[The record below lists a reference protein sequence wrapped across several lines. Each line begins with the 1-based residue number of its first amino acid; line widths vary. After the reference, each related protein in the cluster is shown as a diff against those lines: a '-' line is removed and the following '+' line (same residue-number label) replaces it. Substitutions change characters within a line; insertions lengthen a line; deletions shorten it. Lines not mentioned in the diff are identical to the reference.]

1 MHNRLKK
8 TVVFGLSACLMLS
21 SLSGCSKKEA
31 EFDPEA
37 AAITVNGDEISAG
50 LVKFATHYTQALTE
64 DLYKNYMGVSD
75 PMSQDLYGNG
85 STLGDMIKSQT
96 VATLENM
103 VLAEQHMEEYSVEL
117 TDDEK
122 ATINETAK
130 QFIDDNGEEVLDKM
144 GATQETVE
152 RYLTL
157 RLIQSKMEPEMSADV
172 DTEVSDDEA
181 AQRKVQYA
189 MFRAETEAET
199 EEETE
204 TESGSEAAT
213 EDERGSEAATE
224 ISEETT
230 LAETEAVTE
239 TEVLTEKATEAETA
253 ALTGETDTKTQ
264 SAAETETETASEAA
278 AEAATEAD
286 GTEAATEAAS
296 TEDAT
301 EAVSGDA
308 QETETETETETEDPA
323 MVEAKAKALAKAEEL
338 IAKVKAGEDFEMA
351 ANEVDP
357 DAACST
363 MTFGSDSTS
372 VVEGLITATEGLDD
386 GTLVET
392 PIEVDSGYYV
402 AQVVSK
408 LDRDAT
414 DQKKTE
420 IVDQRKS
427 DRISE
432 LYTQWTDDGEIG
444 ENEDVLA
451 QIIFDFSLAQETE
464 ASTEAATEAVSEAAE
479 SETGSE
485 AATEAAESETSS
497 EVTTEAAES
506 ESGTEAAESETGT
519 EATTEAASEASTEAT
534 TEAVTEVTADATE
547 AQTEAATDA
556 TEAATEAVTEAETK

>member
-8 TVVFGLSACLMLS
+8 AVVFGLSACLMLG

-31 EFDPEA
+31 EFNPEA
-37 AAITVNGDEISAG
+37 AAVTVNGDEISAG

-75 PMSQDLYGNG
+75 PMSQDIYGNG
-85 STLGDMIKSQT
+85 STMGDMIKSQT
-96 VATLENM
+96 VTTLENM
-103 VLAEQHMEEYSVEL
+103 VLAEQKMEEYGVEL

-122 ATINETAK
+122 STISETAK
-130 QFIDDNGEEVLDKM
+130 KFLDDNGEEVLEKM

-157 RLIQSKMEPEMSADV
+157 RLIQNKMEPAMSADV

-189 MFRAETEAET
+189 MFRAETEAES
-199 EEETE
+199 ESETE
-204 TESGSEAAT
+204 TGSEAESGSEAAT
-213 EDERGSEAATE
+213 EVVEETTLVETEGATEVSTAAENSTDAAAAEAATE
-224 ISEETT
+224 
-230 LAETEAVTE
+230 
-239 TEVLTEKATEAETA
+239 KAAEAETA

-264 SAAETETETASEAA
+264 SAAETETESVSEAVTDA
-278 AEAATEAD
+278 AAEAD
-286 GTEAATEAAS
+286 GTEASTEAVTEAAS
-296 TEDAT
+296 TEAET
-301 EAVSGDA
+301 EAVSGSA

-323 MVEAKAKALAKAEEL
+323 MVEAKAKSLAKAEEL
-338 IAKVKAGEDFEMA
+338 IAKVKAGENFETA

-392 PIEVDSGYYV
+392 PIETDSGYYV

-414 DQKKTE
+414 DQKKEE

-432 LYTQWTDDGEIG
+432 LYTQWKDDGEVS

-451 QIIFDFSLAQETE
+451 QITFDFSLSQETE

-485 AATEAAESETSS
+485 AATEAGESE
-497 EVTTEAAES
+497 A
-506 ESGTEAAESETGT
+506 GT
-519 EATTEAASEASTEAT
+519 EATTEAASEAA
-534 TEAVTEVTADATE
+534 TEAVTEAAADAAE

-556 TEAATEAVTEAETK
+556 AEAVTEAVTEAETK

>member
-8 TVVFGLSACLMLS
+8 AVVFGLSACLMLG

-31 EFDPEA
+31 EFNPEA
-37 AAITVNGDEISAG
+37 AAVTVNGDEISAG

-75 PMSQDLYGNG
+75 PMSQDIYGNG
-85 STLGDMIKSQT
+85 STMGDMIKSQT
-96 VATLENM
+96 VTTLENM
-103 VLAEQHMEEYSVEL
+103 VLAEQKMEEYGVEL

-122 ATINETAK
+122 STISETAK
-130 QFIDDNGEEVLDKM
+130 KFMDDNGEEVLEKM

-157 RLIQSKMEPEMSADV
+157 CLIQNKMEPAMSADV

-189 MFRAETEAET
+189 MFRAETEAES
-199 EEETE
+199 ESETE
-204 TESGSEAAT
+204 TGSEAESESGSEAAT
-213 EDERGSEAATE
+213 EVV
-224 ISEETT
+224 EETT
-230 LAETEAVTE
+230 LVETEGA
-239 TEVLTEKATEAETA
+239 TEVSTAAENSTDAAAAEAATEKATEAETA

-264 SAAETETETASEAA
+264 SAAETETESVSEAVTDA
-278 AEAATEAD
+278 AAEAD
-286 GTEAATEAAS
+286 GTEASTEAGTEAAS
-296 TEDAT
+296 TEAET
-301 EAVSGDA
+301 EAVSGSA
-308 QETETETETETEDPA
+308 QETETETETEDPA

-338 IAKVKAGEDFEMA
+338 IEKVKAGENFETA

-392 PIEVDSGYYV
+392 PIETDSGYYV

-414 DQKKTE
+414 DQKKEE

-432 LYTQWTDDGEIG
+432 LYTQWKDDGEIS

-451 QIIFDFSLAQETE
+451 QITFDFSLSQETE

-485 AATEAAESETSS
+485 AATEAGESE
-497 EVTTEAAES
+497 A
-506 ESGTEAAESETGT
+506 GT
-519 EATTEAASEASTEAT
+519 EATTEAASEAATETVTEA
-534 TEAVTEVTADATE
+534 AADAAE

-556 TEAATEAVTEAETK
+556 AEAVTEAVTEAETK

>member
-8 TVVFGLSACLMLS
+8 AVVFGLSACLMLG

-37 AAITVNGDEISAG
+37 TAVTVNGDEISAG

-85 STLGDMIKSQT
+85 STMGDMIKSQT
-96 VATLENM
+96 VTTLENM
-103 VLAEQHMEEYSVEL
+103 VLAEQKMEEYGVEL

-122 ATINETAK
+122 STISETAK
-130 QFIDDNGEEVLDKM
+130 KFLDDNGEEVLDKM

-157 RLIQSKMEPEMSADV
+157 RLIQNKMEPAMSADV

-189 MFRAETEAET
+189 MFRAETEAES
-199 EEETE
+199 ESETE
-204 TESGSEAAT
+204 TGSEAESETGSEAAT
-213 EDERGSEAATE
+213 EV
-224 ISEETT
+224 IEETT
-230 LAETEAVTE
+230 LVETEGA
-239 TEVLTEKATEAETA
+239 TEVSAAAENSTDAADAKAEAATEKATEAETA

-264 SAAETETETASEAA
+264 SAAQTETESASEAVTDA
-278 AEAATEAD
+278 AAEAD
-286 GTEAATEAAS
+286 GTEASTEAVTEAAS
-296 TEDAT
+296 TEAET

-338 IAKVKAGEDFEMA
+338 IAKVKAGEDFETA

-392 PIEVDSGYYV
+392 PIETDSGYYV

-414 DQKKTE
+414 DQKKEE

-432 LYTQWTDDGEIG
+432 LYTQWKDDGEIS

-451 QIIFDFSLAQETE
+451 QITFDFSLSQETE

-485 AATEAAESETSS
+485 AATEAVESE
-497 EVTTEAAES
+497 A
-506 ESGTEAAESETGT
+506 GTEV
-519 EATTEAASEASTEAT
+519 TTEAASEAA
-534 TEAVTEVTADATE
+534 TEAVTEAAADAAE

-556 TEAATEAVTEAETK
+556 AEAVTEAVTEAETK

>member
-8 TVVFGLSACLMLS
+8 AVVFGLSACLMLG

-37 AAITVNGDEISAG
+37 TAVTVNGDEISAG

-75 PMSQDLYGNG
+75 PMSQDIYGNG
-85 STLGDMIKSQT
+85 STMGDMIKSQT
-96 VATLENM
+96 VTTLENM
-103 VLAEQHMEEYSVEL
+103 VLAEQKMEEYGVEL
-117 TDDEK
+117 TDEEK
-122 ATINETAK
+122 STISEAAK
-130 QFIDDNGEEVLDKM
+130 KFLDDNGEEVLDKM

-157 RLIQSKMEPEMSADV
+157 RLIQNKMEPAMSADV

-189 MFRAETEAET
+189 MFRAETEAES
-199 EEETE
+199 ESETE
-204 TESGSEAAT
+204 TGSEAESESGSEAAT
-213 EDERGSEAATE
+213 EVVEETTLVETEGATEVSAAAENSTDAADAKAEAATE
-224 ISEETT
+224 
-230 LAETEAVTE
+230 
-239 TEVLTEKATEAETA
+239 KAAEAETA

-264 SAAETETETASEAA
+264 SAAQTETESASEAVTDA
-278 AEAATEAD
+278 AAEAD
-286 GTEAATEAAS
+286 GTEASTEAVTEAAS
-296 TEDAT
+296 TEAET
-301 EAVSGDA
+301 EAVSGSA
-308 QETETETETETEDPA
+308 QETETETETEDPA

-338 IAKVKAGEDFEMA
+338 IAKVKAGEDFETA
-351 ANEVDP
+351 ANEVDS

-392 PIEVDSGYYV
+392 PIETDSGYYV

-414 DQKKTE
+414 DQKKEE

-427 DRISE
+427 DCISE
-432 LYTQWTDDGEIG
+432 LYTQWKDDGEIS

-451 QIIFDFSLAQETE
+451 QIIFDFSLSQETE
-464 ASTEAATEAVSEAAE
+464 ASTEAATE

-485 AATEAAESETSS
+485 AATEAVESE
-497 EVTTEAAES
+497 A
-506 ESGTEAAESETGT
+506 GT
-519 EATTEAASEASTEAT
+519 EATTEAASEAAA
-534 TEAVTEVTADATE
+534 EAVTEAAADAAE
-547 AQTEAATDA
+547 DQTEAATDA
-556 TEAATEAVTEAETK
+556 AEAVTEAATEAETK

>member
-8 TVVFGLSACLMLS
+8 AVVFGLSACLMLG

-31 EFDPEA
+31 EFNPEA
-37 AAITVNGDEISAG
+37 AAVTVNGDEISAG

-75 PMSQDLYGNG
+75 PMSQDIYGNG
-85 STLGDMIKSQT
+85 STMGDMIKSQT
-96 VATLENM
+96 VTTLENM
-103 VLAEQHMEEYSVEL
+103 VLAEQKMEEYGVEL

-122 ATINETAK
+122 STISETAK
-130 QFIDDNGEEVLDKM
+130 KFLDDNGEEVLEKM

-157 RLIQSKMEPEMSADV
+157 RLIQNKMEPAMSADV

-189 MFRAETEAET
+189 MFRAETEAES
-199 EEETE
+199 ESETE
-204 TESGSEAAT
+204 TGSEAESGSEAAT
-213 EDERGSEAATE
+213 EVV
-224 ISEETT
+224 EETT
-230 LAETEAVTE
+230 LVETEGA
-239 TEVLTEKATEAETA
+239 TEVSTAAENSTDAAAAEAATEKATEAETA

-264 SAAETETETASEAA
+264 SAAETETESVSEAVTDA
-278 AEAATEAD
+278 AAEAD
-286 GTEAATEAAS
+286 GTEASTEAVTEAAS
-296 TEDAT
+296 TEAET
-301 EAVSGDA
+301 EAVSGSA

-392 PIEVDSGYYV
+392 PIETDSGYYV

-414 DQKKTE
+414 DQKKEE

-432 LYTQWTDDGEIG
+432 LYTQWKDDGEVS

-451 QIIFDFSLAQETE
+451 QITFDFSLSQETE

-485 AATEAAESETSS
+485 AATEAGESE
-497 EVTTEAAES
+497 A
-506 ESGTEAAESETGT
+506 GTEAI
-519 EATTEAASEASTEAT
+519 TEAASEAA
-534 TEAVTEVTADATE
+534 TEAVTEAAADAAE

-556 TEAATEAVTEAETK
+556 AEAVTEAVTEAETK

>member
-8 TVVFGLSACLMLS
+8 AVVFGLSACLMLG

-37 AAITVNGDEISAG
+37 TAVTVNGDEISAG

-85 STLGDMIKSQT
+85 STMGDMIKSQT
-96 VATLENM
+96 VTTLENM
-103 VLAEQHMEEYSVEL
+103 VLAEQKMEEYGVEL

-122 ATINETAK
+122 STISETAK
-130 QFIDDNGEEVLDKM
+130 KFLDDNGEEVLDKM

-157 RLIQSKMEPEMSADV
+157 RLIQNKMEPAMSADV

-189 MFRAETEAET
+189 MFRAETEAES
-199 EEETE
+199 ESETE
-204 TESGSEAAT
+204 TGSEAESETGSEAAT
-213 EDERGSEAATE
+213 EVIEETTLVETEGATEVSAAAENSTDAADAKAEAATE
-224 ISEETT
+224 
-230 LAETEAVTE
+230 
-239 TEVLTEKATEAETA
+239 KAAEAETA

-264 SAAETETETASEAA
+264 SAAQTETESASEAVTDA
-278 AEAATEAD
+278 AAEAD
-286 GTEAATEAAS
+286 GTEASTEAVTEAAS
-296 TEDAT
+296 TEAET

-338 IAKVKAGEDFEMA
+338 IAKVKAGEDFETA

-392 PIEVDSGYYV
+392 PIETDSGYYV

-414 DQKKTE
+414 DQKKEE

-432 LYTQWTDDGEIG
+432 LYTQWKDDGEIS

-451 QIIFDFSLAQETE
+451 QITFDFSLSQETE
-464 ASTEAATEAVSEAAE
+464 ATTEAATEAVSEAAE

-485 AATEAAESETSS
+485 AATEAVESE
-497 EVTTEAAES
+497 A
-506 ESGTEAAESETGT
+506 GTEV
-519 EATTEAASEASTEAT
+519 TTEAASEAA
-534 TEAVTEVTADATE
+534 TEAVTEAAADAAE

-556 TEAATEAVTEAETK
+556 AEAVTEAVTEAETK

>member
-8 TVVFGLSACLMLS
+8 AVVFGLSACLMLG

-31 EFDPEA
+31 EFNPEA
-37 AAITVNGDEISAG
+37 AAVTVNGDEISAG

-75 PMSQDLYGNG
+75 PMSQDIYGNG
-85 STLGDMIKSQT
+85 STMGDMIKSQT
-96 VATLENM
+96 VTTLENM
-103 VLAEQHMEEYSVEL
+103 VLAEQKMEEYGVEL

-122 ATINETAK
+122 STISETAK
-130 QFIDDNGEEVLDKM
+130 KFLDDNGEEVLEKM

-157 RLIQSKMEPEMSADV
+157 RLIQNKMEPAMSADV

-189 MFRAETEAET
+189 MFRAETEAES
-199 EEETE
+199 ESETE
-204 TESGSEAAT
+204 TGSEAESGSEAAT
-213 EDERGSEAATE
+213 EVV
-224 ISEETT
+224 EETT
-230 LAETEAVTE
+230 LVETEGA
-239 TEVLTEKATEAETA
+239 TEVSTAAENSTDAAAAEAATEKATEAETA

-264 SAAETETETASEAA
+264 SAAETETESVSEAVTDA
-278 AEAATEAD
+278 AAEAD
-286 GTEAATEAAS
+286 GTEASTEAVTEAAS
-296 TEDAT
+296 TEAET
-301 EAVSGDA
+301 EAVSGSA

-338 IAKVKAGEDFEMA
+338 IAKVKAGEDFEAA

-392 PIEVDSGYYV
+392 PIETDSGYYV

-414 DQKKTE
+414 DQKKEE

-432 LYTQWTDDGEIG
+432 LYTQWKDDGEVS

-451 QIIFDFSLAQETE
+451 QITFDFSLSQETE

-485 AATEAAESETSS
+485 AATEAGESE
-497 EVTTEAAES
+497 A
-506 ESGTEAAESETGT
+506 GTEAA
-519 EATTEAASEASTEAT
+519 TEAASEAAA
-534 TEAVTEVTADATE
+534 EAVTEAAADAAE

-556 TEAATEAVTEAETK
+556 AEAVTEAVTEAETK

>member
-8 TVVFGLSACLMLS
+8 AVVFGLSACLMLG

-37 AAITVNGDEISAG
+37 TAVTVNGDEISAG

-85 STLGDMIKSQT
+85 STMGDMIKSQT
-96 VATLENM
+96 VTTLENM
-103 VLAEQHMEEYSVEL
+103 VLAEQKMEEYGVEL

-122 ATINETAK
+122 STISETAK
-130 QFIDDNGEEVLDKM
+130 KFLDDNGEEVLDKM

-157 RLIQSKMEPEMSADV
+157 RLIQNKMEPAMSADV

-189 MFRAETEAET
+189 MFRAETEAES
-199 EEETE
+199 ESETE
-204 TESGSEAAT
+204 TGSEAESETGSEAAT
-213 EDERGSEAATE
+213 EVIEETTLVETEGATEVSAAAENSTDAADAKAEAATE
-224 ISEETT
+224 
-230 LAETEAVTE
+230 
-239 TEVLTEKATEAETA
+239 KAAEAETA

-264 SAAETETETASEAA
+264 SAAQTETESASEAVTDA
-278 AEAATEAD
+278 AAEAD
-286 GTEAATEAAS
+286 GTEASTEAVTEAAS
-296 TEDAT
+296 TEAET
-301 EAVSGDA
+301 EAASGNA

-338 IAKVKAGEDFEMA
+338 IAKVKAGEDFETA

-392 PIEVDSGYYV
+392 PIETDSGYYV

-414 DQKKTE
+414 DQKKEE

-432 LYTQWTDDGEIG
+432 LYTQWKDDGEIS

-451 QIIFDFSLAQETE
+451 QITFDFSLSQETE

-485 AATEAAESETSS
+485 AATEAVESE
-497 EVTTEAAES
+497 A
-506 ESGTEAAESETGT
+506 GTEV
-519 EATTEAASEASTEAT
+519 TTEAASEAAA
-534 TEAVTEVTADATE
+534 EAVTEAAADAAE

-556 TEAATEAVTEAETK
+556 AEAVTEAVTEAETK

>member
-8 TVVFGLSACLMLS
+8 AVVFGLSACLMLG

-37 AAITVNGDEISAG
+37 TAVTVNGDEISAG

-85 STLGDMIKSQT
+85 STMGDMIKSQT
-96 VATLENM
+96 VTTLENM
-103 VLAEQHMEEYSVEL
+103 VLAEQKMEEYGVEL

-122 ATINETAK
+122 STISETAK
-130 QFIDDNGEEVLDKM
+130 KFLDDNGEEVLDKM

-157 RLIQSKMEPEMSADV
+157 RLIQNKMEPAMSADV

-189 MFRAETEAET
+189 MFRAETEAES
-199 EEETE
+199 ESETE
-204 TESGSEAAT
+204 TGSEAESETGSEAAT
-213 EDERGSEAATE
+213 EVIEETTLVETEGATEVSAAAENSTDAADAKAEAATE
-224 ISEETT
+224 
-230 LAETEAVTE
+230 
-239 TEVLTEKATEAETA
+239 KAAEAETA

-264 SAAETETETASEAA
+264 SAAQTETESASEAVTDA
-278 AEAATEAD
+278 AAEAD
-286 GTEAATEAAS
+286 GTEASTEAVTEAAS
-296 TEDAT
+296 TKAET

-338 IAKVKAGEDFEMA
+338 IAKVKAGEDFETA

-392 PIEVDSGYYV
+392 PIETDSGYYV

-414 DQKKTE
+414 DQKKEE

-432 LYTQWTDDGEIG
+432 LYTQWKDDGEIS

-451 QIIFDFSLAQETE
+451 QITFDFSLSQETE

-485 AATEAAESETSS
+485 AATEAVESE
-497 EVTTEAAES
+497 A
-506 ESGTEAAESETGT
+506 GTEV
-519 EATTEAASEASTEAT
+519 TTEAASEAA
-534 TEAVTEVTADATE
+534 TEAVTEAAADAAE

-556 TEAATEAVTEAETK
+556 AEAVTEAATEAETK

>member
-1 MHNRLKK
+1 
-8 TVVFGLSACLMLS
+8 MLG

-37 AAITVNGDEISAG
+37 TAVTVNGDEISAG

-85 STLGDMIKSQT
+85 STMGDMIKSQT
-96 VATLENM
+96 VTTLENM
-103 VLAEQHMEEYSVEL
+103 VLAEQKMEEYGVEL

-122 ATINETAK
+122 STISETAK
-130 QFIDDNGEEVLDKM
+130 KFLDDNGEEVLDKM

-157 RLIQSKMEPEMSADV
+157 RLIQNKMEPAMSADV

-189 MFRAETEAET
+189 MFRAETEAES
-199 EEETE
+199 ESETE
-204 TESGSEAAT
+204 TGSEAESETGSEAAT
-213 EDERGSEAATE
+213 EVIEETTLVETEGATEVSAAAENSTDAADAKAEAATE
-224 ISEETT
+224 
-230 LAETEAVTE
+230 
-239 TEVLTEKATEAETA
+239 KAAEAETA

-264 SAAETETETASEAA
+264 SAAQTETESASEAVTDA
-278 AEAATEAD
+278 AVEAD
-286 GTEAATEAAS
+286 GTEASTEAVTEAAS
-296 TEDAT
+296 TKAET

-338 IAKVKAGEDFEMA
+338 IAKVKAGEDFETA

-392 PIEVDSGYYV
+392 PIETDSGYYV

-414 DQKKTE
+414 DQKKEE

-432 LYTQWTDDGEIG
+432 LYTQWKDDGEIS

-451 QIIFDFSLAQETE
+451 QITFDFSLSQETE

-485 AATEAAESETSS
+485 AATEAVESE
-497 EVTTEAAES
+497 A
-506 ESGTEAAESETGT
+506 GTEV
-519 EATTEAASEASTEAT
+519 TTEAASEAAA
-534 TEAVTEVTADATE
+534 EAVTEAAADAAE

-556 TEAATEAVTEAETK
+556 AEAVTEAVTEAETK

>member
-8 TVVFGLSACLMLS
+8 AVVFGLSACLMLG

-37 AAITVNGDEISAG
+37 TAVTVNGDEISAG

-75 PMSQDLYGNG
+75 PMSQDIYGNG
-85 STLGDMIKSQT
+85 STMGDMIKSQT
-96 VATLENM
+96 VTTLENM
-103 VLAEQHMEEYSVEL
+103 VLAEQKMEEYGVEL

-122 ATINETAK
+122 STISETAK
-130 QFIDDNGEEVLDKM
+130 KFLDDNGEEVLEKM

-157 RLIQSKMEPEMSADV
+157 RLIQNKMEPAMSADV

-189 MFRAETEAET
+189 MFRAETEAES
-199 EEETE
+199 ESETE
-204 TESGSEAAT
+204 TGSEAESETGSEAAT
-213 EDERGSEAATE
+213 EVVEETTLVETDGATEVSAAAENSTDAADAKAEAATE
-224 ISEETT
+224 
-230 LAETEAVTE
+230 
-239 TEVLTEKATEAETA
+239 KAAEAETA

-264 SAAETETETASEAA
+264 SAAQTETESASEAVTDA
-278 AEAATEAD
+278 AAEAD
-286 GTEAATEAAS
+286 GTEASTEAVTEAAS
-296 TEDAT
+296 TEAET
-301 EAVSGDA
+301 EAVSGSA

-338 IAKVKAGEDFEMA
+338 IAKVKAGEDFETA

-392 PIEVDSGYYV
+392 PIETDSGYYV

-414 DQKKTE
+414 DQKKEE

-427 DRISE
+427 DCISE
-432 LYTQWTDDGEIG
+432 LYTQWKDDGEIS

-451 QIIFDFSLAQETE
+451 QITFDFSLSQETE

-485 AATEAAESETSS
+485 AATEAVESE
-497 EVTTEAAES
+497 A
-506 ESGTEAAESETGT
+506 GT
-519 EATTEAASEASTEAT
+519 EATTEAASEAAAEA
-534 TEAVTEVTADATE
+534 ATE
-547 AQTEAATDA
+547 AAAEDQTEAATDA
-556 TEAATEAVTEAETK
+556 AEAVTEAVTEAETK

>member
-8 TVVFGLSACLMLS
+8 AVVFGLSACLMLG

-37 AAITVNGDEISAG
+37 TAVTVNGDEISAG

-75 PMSQDLYGNG
+75 PMSQDIYGNG
-85 STLGDMIKSQT
+85 STMGDMIKSQT
-96 VATLENM
+96 VTTLENM
-103 VLAEQHMEEYSVEL
+103 VLAEQKMEEYGVEL

-122 ATINETAK
+122 STISETAK
-130 QFIDDNGEEVLDKM
+130 KFLDDNGEEVLEKM

-157 RLIQSKMEPEMSADV
+157 RLIQNKMEPAMSADV

-189 MFRAETEAET
+189 MFRAETEAES
-199 EEETE
+199 ESEIETGSEAESE
-204 TESGSEAAT
+204 TGSEAAT
-213 EDERGSEAATE
+213 EV
-224 ISEETT
+224 IEETT
-230 LAETEAVTE
+230 LVETEGA
-239 TEVLTEKATEAETA
+239 TEVSAAAENSTDAADAKAEAATEKATEAETA

-264 SAAETETETASEAA
+264 SAAQTETESASEAVTDA
-278 AEAATEAD
+278 AAEAD
-286 GTEAATEAAS
+286 GTEASTEAVTEAAS
-296 TEDAT
+296 TEAET
-301 EAVSGDA
+301 EAVSGSA

-323 MVEAKAKALAKAEEL
+323 MVEAKAKALVKAEEL
-338 IAKVKAGEDFEMA
+338 IAKVKAGEDFETA

-392 PIEVDSGYYV
+392 PIETDSGYYV

-414 DQKKTE
+414 DQKKEE

-432 LYTQWTDDGEIG
+432 LYTQWKDDGEIS

-451 QIIFDFSLAQETE
+451 QITFDFSLSQETE

-485 AATEAAESETSS
+485 AATEAVESE
-497 EVTTEAAES
+497 A
-506 ESGTEAAESETGT
+506 G
-519 EATTEAASEASTEAT
+519 
-534 TEAVTEVTADATE
+534 
-547 AQTEAATDA
+547 
-556 TEAATEAVTEAETK
+556 TEAATETASEAAAEAVTEAAADAAEDQTEAAADAAEAVTEAATESETK

>member
-8 TVVFGLSACLMLS
+8 AVVFGLSACLMLG

-37 AAITVNGDEISAG
+37 TAVTVNGDEISAG
-50 LVKFATHYTQALTE
+50 LVKFATHYTQARTE

-85 STLGDMIKSQT
+85 STMGDMIKSQT
-96 VATLENM
+96 VTTLENM
-103 VLAEQHMEEYSVEL
+103 VLAEQKMEEYGVEL

-122 ATINETAK
+122 STISETAK
-130 QFIDDNGEEVLDKM
+130 KFLDDNGEEVLDKM

-157 RLIQSKMEPEMSADV
+157 RLIQNKMEPAMSADV

-189 MFRAETEAET
+189 MFRAETEAES
-199 EEETE
+199 ESETE
-204 TESGSEAAT
+204 TGSEAESETGSEAAT
-213 EDERGSEAATE
+213 EVIEETTLVETEGATEVSAAAENSTDAADAKAEAATE
-224 ISEETT
+224 
-230 LAETEAVTE
+230 
-239 TEVLTEKATEAETA
+239 KAAEAETA

-264 SAAETETETASEAA
+264 SAAQTETESASEAVTDA
-278 AEAATEAD
+278 AAEAD
-286 GTEAATEAAS
+286 GTEASTEAVTEAAS
-296 TEDAT
+296 TKAET

-338 IAKVKAGEDFEMA
+338 IAKVKAGEDFETA

-392 PIEVDSGYYV
+392 PIETDSGYYV

-414 DQKKTE
+414 DQKKEE

-432 LYTQWTDDGEIG
+432 LYTQWKDDGEIS

-451 QIIFDFSLAQETE
+451 QITFDFSLSQETE

-485 AATEAAESETSS
+485 AATEAVESE
-497 EVTTEAAES
+497 A
-506 ESGTEAAESETGT
+506 GTEV
-519 EATTEAASEASTEAT
+519 TTEAASEAA
-534 TEAVTEVTADATE
+534 TEAVTEAAADAAE

-556 TEAATEAVTEAETK
+556 AEAVTEAATEAETK

>member
-8 TVVFGLSACLMLS
+8 AVVFGLSACLMLG

-31 EFDPEA
+31 EFNPEA
-37 AAITVNGDEISAG
+37 AAVTVNGDEISAG

-75 PMSQDLYGNG
+75 PMSQDIYGNG
-85 STLGDMIKSQT
+85 STMGDMIKSQT
-96 VATLENM
+96 VTTLENM
-103 VLAEQHMEEYSVEL
+103 VLAEQKMEEYGVEL

-122 ATINETAK
+122 STISETAK
-130 QFIDDNGEEVLDKM
+130 KFLDDNGEEVLEKM

-157 RLIQSKMEPEMSADV
+157 RLIQNKMEPAMSADV

-189 MFRAETEAET
+189 MFRAETEAES
-199 EEETE
+199 ESETE
-204 TESGSEAAT
+204 TGSEAESGSEAAT
-213 EDERGSEAATE
+213 EVV
-224 ISEETT
+224 EETT
-230 LAETEAVTE
+230 LVETEGA
-239 TEVLTEKATEAETA
+239 TEVSTAAENSTDAAAAEAATEKATEAETA

-264 SAAETETETASEAA
+264 SAAETETESVSEAVTDA
-278 AEAATEAD
+278 AAEAD
-286 GTEAATEAAS
+286 GTEASTEAVTEAAS
-296 TEDAT
+296 TEAET
-301 EAVSGDA
+301 EAVSGSA
-308 QETETETETETEDPA
+308 QETETETETEDPA

-338 IAKVKAGEDFEMA
+338 IAKVKAGEDFETA

-392 PIEVDSGYYV
+392 PIETDSGYYV

-414 DQKKTE
+414 DQKKEE

-432 LYTQWTDDGEIG
+432 LYTQWKDDGEVS

-451 QIIFDFSLAQETE
+451 QITFDFSLSQETE

-485 AATEAAESETSS
+485 AATEVGESE
-497 EVTTEAAES
+497 A
-506 ESGTEAAESETGT
+506 GT
-519 EATTEAASEASTEAT
+519 EATTEAASEAA
-534 TEAVTEVTADATE
+534 TEAVTEAAADAAE

-556 TEAATEAVTEAETK
+556 AEAVTEAVTEAETK

>member
-8 TVVFGLSACLMLS
+8 AVVFGLSACLMLG

-37 AAITVNGDEISAG
+37 TAVTVNGDEISAG

-85 STLGDMIKSQT
+85 STMGDMIKSQT
-96 VATLENM
+96 VTTLENM
-103 VLAEQHMEEYSVEL
+103 VLAEQKMEEYGVEL

-122 ATINETAK
+122 STISETAK
-130 QFIDDNGEEVLDKM
+130 KFLDDNGEEVLDKM

-157 RLIQSKMEPEMSADV
+157 RLIQNKMEPAMSADV

-189 MFRAETEAET
+189 MFRAETEAES
-199 EEETE
+199 ESETE
-204 TESGSEAAT
+204 TGSEAESETGSEAAT
-213 EDERGSEAATE
+213 EVIEETTLVETEGATEVSAAAENSTDAADAKAEAATE
-224 ISEETT
+224 
-230 LAETEAVTE
+230 
-239 TEVLTEKATEAETA
+239 KAAEAETA

-264 SAAETETETASEAA
+264 SAAQTETESASEAVTDA
-278 AEAATEAD
+278 AAEAD
-286 GTEAATEAAS
+286 GTEASTEAVTEAAS
-296 TEDAT
+296 TEAET
-301 EAVSGDA
+301 EAASGDA

-338 IAKVKAGEDFEMA
+338 IAKVKAGEDFETA

-392 PIEVDSGYYV
+392 PIETDSGYYV

-414 DQKKTE
+414 DQKKEE

-432 LYTQWTDDGEIG
+432 LYTQWKDDGEIS

-451 QIIFDFSLAQETE
+451 QITFDFSLSQETE

-485 AATEAAESETSS
+485 AATEAVESEAGT
-497 EVTTEAAES
+497 EVTTEAAS
-506 ESGTEAAESETGT
+506 
-519 EATTEAASEASTEAT
+519 
-534 TEAVTEVTADATE
+534 
-547 AQTEAATDA
+547 
-556 TEAATEAVTEAETK
+556 EAATEAVTEAAADAAEAQTEAAADAAEAVTEAVTEAETK

>member
-8 TVVFGLSACLMLS
+8 AVVFGLSACLMLG

-37 AAITVNGDEISAG
+37 TAVTVNGDEISAG

-75 PMSQDLYGNG
+75 PMSQDIYGNG
-85 STLGDMIKSQT
+85 STMGDMIKSQT
-96 VATLENM
+96 VTTLENM
-103 VLAEQHMEEYSVEL
+103 VLAEQKMEEYGVEL

-122 ATINETAK
+122 STISETAK
-130 QFIDDNGEEVLDKM
+130 KFLDDNGEEVLEKM

-157 RLIQSKMEPEMSADV
+157 RLIQNKMEPAMSADV
-172 DTEVSDDEA
+172 ETEVSDDEA

-189 MFRAETEAET
+189 MFRAETEAES
-199 EEETE
+199 ESETE
-204 TESGSEAAT
+204 TGSEAESETGSEAAT
-213 EDERGSEAATE
+213 EVIEETTLVEAEGATEVSAAAENSTDAADAKAEAATE
-224 ISEETT
+224 
-230 LAETEAVTE
+230 
-239 TEVLTEKATEAETA
+239 KAAEAETA

-264 SAAETETETASEAA
+264 SAAQTETESASEAVTDA
-278 AEAATEAD
+278 AAEAD
-286 GTEAATEAAS
+286 GTEASTEAVTEAAS
-296 TEDAT
+296 TEAET
-301 EAVSGDA
+301 EAASGDA

-338 IAKVKAGEDFEMA
+338 IAKVKAGEDFETA

-372 VVEGLITATEGLDD
+372 VVEGLITATEGLND

-392 PIEVDSGYYV
+392 PIETDSGYYV

-414 DQKKTE
+414 DQKKEE

-432 LYTQWTDDGEIG
+432 LYTQWKDDGEVS

-451 QIIFDFSLAQETE
+451 QITFDFSLSQETE

-485 AATEAAESETSS
+485 AATEAVESE
-497 EVTTEAAES
+497 A
-506 ESGTEAAESETGT
+506 GT
-519 EATTEAASEASTEAT
+519 EATTEAASEAAA
-534 TEAVTEVTADATE
+534 EAVTEAAADAAE
-547 AQTEAATDA
+547 DQTEAATDA
-556 TEAATEAVTEAETK
+556 AEAVTEAATEAETK

>member
-8 TVVFGLSACLMLS
+8 AVVFGLSACLMLG

-37 AAITVNGDEISAG
+37 TAVTVNGDEISAG

-75 PMSQDLYGNG
+75 PMSQDIYGNG
-85 STLGDMIKSQT
+85 STMGDMIKSQT
-96 VATLENM
+96 VTTLENM
-103 VLAEQHMEEYSVEL
+103 VLAEQKMEEYGVEL
-117 TDDEK
+117 TDEEK
-122 ATINETAK
+122 STISEAAK
-130 QFIDDNGEEVLDKM
+130 KFLDDNGEEVLDKM

-157 RLIQSKMEPEMSADV
+157 RLIQNKMEPAMSADV

-189 MFRAETEAET
+189 MFRAETEAES
-199 EEETE
+199 ESETE
-204 TESGSEAAT
+204 TGSEAESESGSEAAT
-213 EDERGSEAATE
+213 EVVEETTLVETEGATEVSAAAENSTDAADAKAEAATE
-224 ISEETT
+224 
-230 LAETEAVTE
+230 
-239 TEVLTEKATEAETA
+239 KAAEAETA

-264 SAAETETETASEAA
+264 SAAQTETESASEAVTDA
-278 AEAATEAD
+278 AAEAD
-286 GTEAATEAAS
+286 GTEASTEAVTEAAS
-296 TEDAT
+296 TEAET
-301 EAVSGDA
+301 EAVSGSA
-308 QETETETETETEDPA
+308 QETETETETEDPA

-338 IAKVKAGEDFEMA
+338 IAKVKAGEDFETA

-392 PIEVDSGYYV
+392 PIETDSGYYV
-402 AQVVSK
+402 AQVVSR

-414 DQKKTE
+414 DQKKEE

-432 LYTQWTDDGEIG
+432 LYTQWKDDGEVS

-451 QIIFDFSLAQETE
+451 QITFDFSLSQETE

-485 AATEAAESETSS
+485 AATEAVESE
-497 EVTTEAAES
+497 A
-506 ESGTEAAESETGT
+506 GT
-519 EATTEAASEASTEAT
+519 EATTEAASEAAA
-534 TEAVTEVTADATE
+534 EAVTEAAADAAE
-547 AQTEAATDA
+547 DQTEAATDA
-556 TEAATEAVTEAETK
+556 AEAVTEAATEAETK

>member
-8 TVVFGLSACLMLS
+8 AVVFGLSACLMLG

-31 EFDPEA
+31 EFNPEA
-37 AAITVNGDEISAG
+37 AAVTVNGDEISAG

-75 PMSQDLYGNG
+75 PMSQDIYGNG
-85 STLGDMIKSQT
+85 STMGDMIKSQT
-96 VATLENM
+96 VTTLENM
-103 VLAEQHMEEYSVEL
+103 VLAEQKMEEYGVEL

-122 ATINETAK
+122 STISETAK
-130 QFIDDNGEEVLDKM
+130 KFLDDNGEEVLEKM

-157 RLIQSKMEPEMSADV
+157 RLIQNKMEPAMSADV

-189 MFRAETEAET
+189 MFRAETEAES
-199 EEETE
+199 ESETE
-204 TESGSEAAT
+204 TGSEAESGSEAAT
-213 EDERGSEAATE
+213 EVV
-224 ISEETT
+224 EETT
-230 LAETEAVTE
+230 LVETEGA
-239 TEVLTEKATEAETA
+239 TEVSTAAENSTDAAAAEAATEKATEAETA

-264 SAAETETETASEAA
+264 SAAETETESVSEAVTDA
-278 AEAATEAD
+278 AAEAD
-286 GTEAATEAAS
+286 GTEASTEAVTEAAS
-296 TEDAT
+296 TEAET
-301 EAVSGDA
+301 EAVSGSA

-338 IAKVKAGEDFEMA
+338 IAKVKAGEDFEAA

-392 PIEVDSGYYV
+392 PIETDSGYYV

-414 DQKKTE
+414 DQKKEE

-432 LYTQWTDDGEIG
+432 LYTQWKDDGEVS

-451 QIIFDFSLAQETE
+451 QITFDFSLSQETE

-485 AATEAAESETSS
+485 AATEAGESE
-497 EVTTEAAES
+497 A
-506 ESGTEAAESETGT
+506 GT
-519 EATTEAASEASTEAT
+519 EATTEAASEAA
-534 TEAVTEVTADATE
+534 TEAVTEAAADAAE

-556 TEAATEAVTEAETK
+556 AEAVTEAVTEAETK